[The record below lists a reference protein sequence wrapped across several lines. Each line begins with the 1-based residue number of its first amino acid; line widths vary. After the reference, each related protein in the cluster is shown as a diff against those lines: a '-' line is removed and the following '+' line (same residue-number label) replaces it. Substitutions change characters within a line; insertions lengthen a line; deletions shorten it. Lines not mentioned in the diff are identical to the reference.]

1 MEEENHV
8 TESEDDYDI
17 FEFYLDDADIG
28 ELIEKLQEL
37 LESKRHVHFNVDD
50 ENSLVMHHVDEEESN
65 EDTKE
70 EE

>member
-1 MEEENHV
+1 MEKENHV
-8 TESEDDYDI
+8 IESEEDYDV

-50 ENSLVMHHVDEEESN
+50 ENSLVIHHVDEEESN